1 MAQVVNVSGTIV
13 SNDDAQVYEWLEM
26 DYTAPSTFDEAI
38 ASGED
43 LIVNINSVGG
53 DTFAGE
59 EIYTRLMMYSG
70 NVTVNVLGLAAS
82 AASVIAMGGDKV
94 NISPAGQI
102 MIHNVS
108 VAQFGDYRDMD
119 KASEILK
126 KTNNSLANAYVRKT
140 GKSMDEI
147 LSMMDDETWLTA
159 DEAVENGF
167 ADAIIGEQSENDIQ
181 LVASSADVL
190 PKKVINK
197 ISKLKAENER
207 LKADVSTGKQVVTV
221 DIRGMKEFKD
231 EINKFKAEVEEAL
244 NNDES
249 PEKNNSLGF
258 SNFIY

>member
-1 MAQVVNVSGTIV
+1 MAKVVNVSGTIV
-13 SNDDAQVYEWLEM
+13 KNDDAPVYEWLEM
-26 DYTAPSTFDEAI
+26 DHTAPSSFDEAI

-102 MIHNVS
+102 MIHNTS
-108 VAQFGDYRDMD
+108 IAQFGDYRDMD

-126 KTNNSLANAYVRKT
+126 KTNNSLANAYVKKT

-147 LSMMDDETWLTA
+147 LSMMDAETWLTA
-159 DEAVENGF
+159 DEAVEHGF
-167 ADAIIGEQSENDIQ
+167 ADAVIGEQNDIQ
-181 LVASSADVL
+181 LVASSANVL
-190 PKKVINK
+190 PRKVINK
-197 ISKLKAENER
+197 ISKLKAENKR
-207 LKADVSTGKQVVTV
+207 LRSE
-221 DIRGMKEFKD
+221 IESELSNKEKS
-231 EINKFKAEVEEAL
+231 VE
-244 NNDES
+244 
-249 PEKNNSLGF
+249 NNSLGF

>member
-1 MAQVVNVSGTIV
+1 MAKVVNVSGTIV
-13 SNDDAQVYEWLEM
+13 KNDDAPVYEWLEM
-26 DYTAPSTFDEAI
+26 DYTAPSSFDEAI

-59 EIYTRLMMYSG
+59 EIYTRLMMYPG

-102 MIHNVS
+102 MIHNTS
-108 VAQFGDYRDMD
+108 IAQFGDYRDMD

-140 GKSMDEI
+140 GKNMDEV
-147 LSMMDDETWLTA
+147 LSMMDAETWLTA
-159 DEAVENGF
+159 DEAVEHGF
-167 ADAIIGEQSENDIQ
+167 ADAVIGEQNDIQ
-181 LVASSADVL
+181 LVASSANVL
-190 PKKVINK
+190 PRKVINK
-197 ISKLKAENER
+197 ISKLKAENKR
-207 LKADVSTGKQVVTV
+207 LRSE
-221 DIRGMKEFKD
+221 IESELSNKEKS
-231 EINKFKAEVEEAL
+231 VE
-244 NNDES
+244 
-249 PEKNNSLGF
+249 NNSLGF

>member
-1 MAQVVNVSGTIV
+1 MAKVVNVSGTIV
-13 SNDDAQVYEWLEM
+13 KNDDAPVYEWLEM
-26 DYTAPSTFDEAI
+26 DYTAPSSFDEAI

-102 MIHNVS
+102 MIHNTS
-108 VAQFGDYRDMD
+108 IAQFGDYRDMD

-126 KTNNSLANAYVRKT
+126 KTNNSLANAYVKKT
-140 GKSMDEI
+140 GKSMDEV
-147 LSMMDDETWLTA
+147 LSMMDAETWLTA
-159 DEAVENGF
+159 DEAVNHGF
-167 ADAIIGEQSENDIQ
+167 ADAVIGEQNDIQ
-181 LVASSADVL
+181 LVASSANVL
-190 PKKVINK
+190 PRKVINK
-197 ISKLKAENER
+197 ISKLKAENKR
-207 LKADVSTGKQVVTV
+207 LKSE
-221 DIRGMKEFKD
+221 IESELSNKEKS
-231 EINKFKAEVEEAL
+231 VE
-244 NNDES
+244 
-249 PEKNNSLGF
+249 NNSLGF

>member
-1 MAQVVNVSGTIV
+1 MAKVVNVSGTIV
-13 SNDDAQVYEWLEM
+13 KNDDAPVYEWLEM
-26 DYTAPSTFDEAI
+26 DYTAPSLFDEAI

-102 MIHNVS
+102 MIHNTS
-108 VAQFGDYRDMD
+108 LAQFGDYRDMD

-126 KTNNSLANAYVRKT
+126 KTNNSLANAYVKKT
-140 GKSMDEI
+140 GKSMDEV
-147 LSMMDDETWLTA
+147 LSMMDAETWLTA
-159 DEAVENGF
+159 DEAVEHGF
-167 ADAIIGEQSENDIQ
+167 ADAVIGEQNDIQ
-181 LVASSADVL
+181 LVASSANVL

-197 ISKLKAENER
+197 ISKLKAENKR
-207 LKADVSTGKQVVTV
+207 LKSEIGSELSN
-221 DIRGMKEFKD
+221 KEKS
-231 EINKFKAEVEEAL
+231 VE
-244 NNDES
+244 
-249 PEKNNSLGF
+249 NNSLGF

>member
-1 MAQVVNVSGTIV
+1 MAKVVNVSGTIV
-13 SNDDAQVYEWLEM
+13 KNDDAPVYEWLEM
-26 DYTAPSTFDEAI
+26 DYTAPSSFDEAI

-102 MIHNVS
+102 MIHNTS
-108 VAQFGDYRDMD
+108 IAQFGDYRDMD

-126 KTNNSLANAYVRKT
+126 KTNNSLANAYVKKT
-140 GKSMDEI
+140 GKSMDEV
-147 LSMMDDETWLTA
+147 LSMMDAETWLTA
-159 DEAVENGF
+159 DEAVEHGF
-167 ADAIIGEQSENDIQ
+167 ADAVIGEQNDIQ
-181 LVASSADVL
+181 LVASSANVL
-190 PKKVINK
+190 PRKVINK
-197 ISKLKAENER
+197 ISKLKAENKR
-207 LKADVSTGKQVVTV
+207 LKSE
-221 DIRGMKEFKD
+221 IESELSNKEKS
-231 EINKFKAEVEEAL
+231 VE
-244 NNDES
+244 
-249 PEKNNSLGF
+249 NNSLGF

>member
-1 MAQVVNVSGTIV
+1 MAKVVNVSGTIV
-13 SNDDAQVYEWLEM
+13 KNDDAPVYEWLEM
-26 DYTAPSTFDEAI
+26 DYTAPSSFDEAI

-102 MIHNVS
+102 MIHNTS
-108 VAQFGDYRDMD
+108 IAQFGDYRDMD

-140 GKSMDEI
+140 GKNMDEV
-147 LSMMDDETWLTA
+147 LSMMDAETWLTA
-159 DEAVENGF
+159 DEAVEHGF
-167 ADAIIGEQSENDIQ
+167 ADAVIGEQNDIQ
-181 LVASSADVL
+181 LVASSANVL
-190 PKKVINK
+190 PRKVINK
-197 ISKLKAENER
+197 ISKLKAENKR
-207 LKADVSTGKQVVTV
+207 LRSE
-221 DIRGMKEFKD
+221 IESELSNKEKS
-231 EINKFKAEVEEAL
+231 VE
-244 NNDES
+244 
-249 PEKNNSLGF
+249 NNSLGF